1 MHCKHELEVGVSK
14 IYCGYPLQGAFI
26 SQPSRMN
33 GKPTGM
39 GYVCLGLKQLE
50 FLMTLAIKLWRM
62 LGSFNRVVLLQLLM
76 EIYPDIILE
85 E

>member
-1 MHCKHELEVGVSK
+1 
-14 IYCGYPLQGAFI
+14 
-26 SQPSRMN
+26 MN